1 MSMILQYLSEFQ
13 QDPISTLLLVVV
25 IIISII
31 TAVTIHE
38 FSHAVLADRLGDHT
52 ARSLGRLTLNPSSHL
67 DPMGSIIFLVAGFGW
82 GKPVPVIQN
91 NIKKIS
97 PQTGL
102 ALISLVG
109 PASNFALA
117 LILALM
123 IRIQLIPDLVLQLD
137 ILASFIYILINVNIL
152 LGVFNLLPLPPLDG
166 FKVVLGFLP
175 TRLAHSVSGFERYG
189 AIPLFGILIVDMAFE
204 KINIFNTLIGK
215 PVGFTLELMLN
226 ITGRV

>member
-1 MSMILQYLSEFQ
+1 MILQYLSEFQ
-13 QDPISTLLLVVV
+13 QDPLSTLLLLVV

-52 ARSLGRLTLNPSSHL
+52 ARSLGRLTINPSSHL

-123 IRIQLIPDLVLQLD
+123 IRVQLIPDLVLQLD
-137 ILASFIYILINVNIL
+137 IIASFIYILINVNIL

-175 TRLAHSVSGFERYG
+175 TRLAHSVAGFERYG
-189 AIPLFGILIVDMAFE
+189 AIPLFGILIVDMAFG

>member
-1 MSMILQYLSEFQ
+1 
-13 QDPISTLLLVVV
+13 
-25 IIISII
+25 
-31 TAVTIHE
+31 
-38 FSHAVLADRLGDHT
+38 
-52 ARSLGRLTLNPSSHL
+52 
-67 DPMGSIIFLVAGFGW
+67 MGSIIFLVAGFGW

-91 NIKKIS
+91 NIKKIN

-117 LILALM
+117 LILAFL
-123 IRIQLIPDLVLQLD
+123 IRIQLIPNSVLQLD
-137 ILASFIYILINVNIL
+137 FVASFIYILINVNIL

-175 TRLAHSVSGFERYG
+175 TSLAHSVSRFERYG
-189 AIPLFGILIVDMAFE
+189 AIPLFGILILDMAFE
-204 KINIFNTLIGK
+204 QINIFHTLIGK
-215 PVGFTLELMLN
+215 PVGFTLELILN

>member
-1 MSMILQYLSEFQ
+1 MILQYLSEFQ
-13 QDPISTLLLVVV
+13 QDPLSTLLLLVV

-52 ARSLGRLTLNPSSHL
+52 ARSLGRLTINPSSHL

-137 ILASFIYILINVNIL
+137 IIASFIYILINVNIL

-175 TRLAHSVSGFERYG
+175 TRLAHSVSRFERYG
-189 AIPLFGILIVDMAFE
+189 AIPLFGILIVDMAFG